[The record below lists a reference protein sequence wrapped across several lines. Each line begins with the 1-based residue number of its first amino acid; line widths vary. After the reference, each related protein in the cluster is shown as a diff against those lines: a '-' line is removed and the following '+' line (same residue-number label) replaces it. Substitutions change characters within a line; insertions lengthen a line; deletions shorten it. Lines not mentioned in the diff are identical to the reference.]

1 MSFAITLHCNRY
13 GDKGYIMLRVL
24 VIDDDQGI
32 RLLTRRML
40 TTLGCESFEAA
51 NGIEGES
58 KVTELKP
65 DLVLLDIMMPI
76 QDGYETC
83 EKIRAQGYVGPIIMI
98 SSLQEER
105 EKSRTQEAGANAYIQ
120 KPLARDVVALHIK
133 HAEVGR
139 TA

>member
-1 MSFAITLHCNRY
+1 
-13 GDKGYIMLRVL
+13 MLRVL

-51 NGIEGES
+51 NGIEGEA
-58 KVTELKP
+58 KVKELKP

-83 EKIRAQGYVGPIIMI
+83 EKIRTQGFAGPIIMI

-105 EKSRTQEAGANAYIQ
+105 EKSRTQEVGASAYIQ
-120 KPLARDVVALHIK
+120 KPLSRDVVALHIK
-133 HAEVGR
+133 HAE
-139 TA
+139 TSHTI